1 MPEGGSGYLW
11 LHESAGGVVQRYVR
25 PRTARQEHQDKSGHV
40 WKHAKL
46 EERRSCCFVLPT
58 KWLLPPNNR
67 RLDSRRAESGGRLPT
82 LSFVLVGSDVLR
94 GSGRCPLPPLLTT
107 KLETPELPDYNL
119 QLYHNC
125 AVPHAR
131 AAPRA
136 SAASSAS
143 SAETPFFFFGQ

>member
-1 MPEGGSGYLW
+1 MQACAFHANEGEERRILNRGGGVPEGGSGYLW

-25 PRTARQEHQDKSGHV
+25 PRTARQEHQDKSGRV

-82 LSFVLVGSDVLR
+82 LSFVLVGSEVLR

-107 KLETPELPDYNL
+107 TLETPELNYL
-119 QLYHNC
+119 TTTY
-125 AVPHAR
+125 
-131 AAPRA
+131 
-136 SAASSAS
+136 
-143 SAETPFFFFGQ
+143 

>member
-25 PRTARQEHQDKSGHV
+25 PRTARQEHQDKSGRV

-107 KLETPELPDYNL
+107 DNATPE
-119 QLYHNC
+119 
-125 AVPHAR
+125 
-131 AAPRA
+131 
-136 SAASSAS
+136 
-143 SAETPFFFFGQ
+143 TT